1 MTPTIPETT
10 TETTTELK
18 QSNFVVNKNKEL
30 IESKTH
36 LRLDTK
42 YKKNKVIHWEKDR
55 LEKSINIFLDQKGE
69 YFSLLEKIYKDEKN
83 FSEEFQT
90 KNKKEIIIK
99 KQKKE
104 YEIKARKNK
113 FHNTNAS
120 FINYTPEELELYLK
134 ESQKGKFRC
143 DNTLYSDKNL
153 KK

>member
-1 MTPTIPETT
+1 MTSTIPETT

-90 KNKKEIIIK
+90 KSKKEIIIK
-99 KQKKE
+99 KQKKNM
-104 YEIKARKNK
+104 R
-113 FHNTNAS
+113 
-120 FINYTPEELELYLK
+120 
-134 ESQKGKFRC
+134 
-143 DNTLYSDKNL
+143 
-153 KK
+153 